1 MTIAVANI
9 ATSDTFQTWLNRT
22 NTLLDALSNTIITVS
37 TSTFGNTTGNGY
49 VNGIFGSATLIANTA
64 LRGGNVTVSNTLNI
78 TSAVSVTNTFLVST
92 ALKVGN
98 STSNVQIVSNL
109 ASVSSVTPT
118 IVDSFPATEGKMVRY
133 VVGMQNAANSLVYAC
148 ELLLVHDSTS
158 NVFMT
163 KYGEIY
169 NSVVLGTFDAAVNGA
184 NVELKV
190 TAVNTTS
197 YTVKT
202 SRMQF

>member
-1 MTIAVANI
+1 MTIAAANI
-9 ATSDTFQTWLNRT
+9 ATSDTFQTWLTKT
-22 NTLLDALSNTIITVS
+22 NILLDALSNTVVTVS

-49 VNGIFGSATLIANTA
+49 VNGIFGSSTLVANTA

-109 ASVSSVTPT
+109 ASVATVTAT
-118 IVDSFPATEGKMVRY
+118 IVDSFPATEGKIVRY

-148 ELLLVHDSTS
+148 ELLLVHDSAS
-158 NVFMT
+158 GVYVT

-190 TAVNTTS
+190 TAINTTAYS
-197 YTVKT
+197 VKT

>member
-1 MTIAVANI
+1 MTIAAANI
-9 ATSDTFQTWLNRT
+9 ATSDTFQTWLTKT
-22 NTLLDALSNTIITVS
+22 NILLDALSNTIVTVS

-49 VNGIFGSATLIANTA
+49 VNGIFGSSTLVANTA

-98 STSNVQIVSNL
+98 STSNVQIVANL
-109 ASVSSVTPT
+109 AAVATVTPT
-118 IVDSFPATEGKMVRY
+118 IIDSFPATEGKIVRY

-148 ELLLVHDSTS
+148 ELLLVHDSAS
-158 NVFMT
+158 GVYVT

-190 TAVNTTS
+190 TAINTTAYS
-197 YTVKT
+197 VKT

>member
-1 MTIAVANI
+1 MTIAAANL
-9 ATSDTFQTWLNRT
+9 ATSDTFQTWLTKT
-22 NTLLDALSNTIITVS
+22 NVLLDALSNTIVTVS

-78 TSAVSVTNTFLVST
+78 TSAVSVQNTFIVST

-98 STSNVQIVSNL
+98 TTSNVQIVSNV
-109 ASVSSVTPT
+109 ASVATVTPT

-133 VVGMQNAANSLVYAC
+133 VVGMQNAANSLVYMC

-158 NVFMT
+158 NVYMT

-190 TAVNTTS
+190 TAINTTS
-197 YTVKT
+197 YSVK
-202 SRMQF
+202 SARMQF